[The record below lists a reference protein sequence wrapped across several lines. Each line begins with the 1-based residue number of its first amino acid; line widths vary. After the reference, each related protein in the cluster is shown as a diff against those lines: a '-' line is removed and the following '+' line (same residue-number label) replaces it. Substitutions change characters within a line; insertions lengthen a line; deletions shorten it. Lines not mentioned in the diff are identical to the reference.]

1 MTKAQILQG
10 IRDLINEQ
18 SGDAGALL
26 SDTGNLLG
34 FMDDAVEQVVLD
46 LLDAYPN
53 ELLAYEDVSMVANT
67 KTYVLTKTWW
77 KIIKVEKTVAGENP
91 TEIDVI
97 DPLSHQ
103 YVELHDETNPLPY
116 ACNIINGT
124 LWMFPTPSAAITNYI
139 RIWGIQPEIVIMAN
153 GGPATLP
160 RETHRLIVYW
170 AASLV
175 AVLLGVNPD
184 PFQLLYTN
192 RLNKILKMQTGKF
205 SQAPRFVRESVVE
218 RTTRDSRE
226 RAFYDTY
233 WP

>member
-10 IRDLINEQ
+10 IRDLVNEQ
-18 SGDAGALL
+18 STDAGTLL

-34 FMDDAVEQVVLD
+34 FMDDAVEQVTLD

-53 ELLAYEDVSMVANT
+53 ELLSYEDVSMVANT
-67 KTYVLTKTWW
+67 KIYTLTKTWW
-77 KIIKVEKTVAGENP
+77 KIIKVEKTMAGENP
-91 TEIDVI
+91 MEIDII
-97 DPLSHQ
+97 DPLSLQ
-103 YVELHDETNPLPY
+103 YAETHDETNPLPM
-116 ACNIINGT
+116 ACNIINGV
-124 LWMFPTPSAAITNYI
+124 LWMYPTPSTSITNYV

-153 GGPATLP
+153 GGPAVLP

-175 AVLLGVNPD
+175 AILLGANPQ

-192 RLNKILKMQTGKF
+192 RLNQILKMQRGKF

-218 RTTRDSRE
+218 RTVRDTRE
-226 RAFYDTY
+226 RAFYDTD